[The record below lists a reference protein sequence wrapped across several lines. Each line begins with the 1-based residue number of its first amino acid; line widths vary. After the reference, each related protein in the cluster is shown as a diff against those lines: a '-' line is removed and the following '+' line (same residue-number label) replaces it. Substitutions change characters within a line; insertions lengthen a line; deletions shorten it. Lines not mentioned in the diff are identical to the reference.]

1 MVIENN
7 EKNKLFSKLHVWNCK
22 QPGSQCHPH
31 TWSVQCDQTGK
42 EGEEEEKKN
51 THSTQFF

>member
-1 MVIENN
+1 M
-7 EKNKLFSKLHVWNCK
+7 KKKLFSKLHVWNCK

-42 EGEEEEKKN
+42 EGEVEEKKKL
-51 THSTQFF
+51 TALSFSES